1 MADHP
6 LTLHVPEDLYERL
19 RQLAEA
25 SAQPVEAVAIRQLEA
40 TLQNAE
46 IATLPP
52 DEQQELAA
60 FNLLADDTLQSI
72 LREQMPRSVQKK
84 MQGLMDKNNF
94 GTIAPE
100 EYEELTALVER
111 GNRLMLR
118 KAWAADVL
126 MKRGYPISGQDFNAL
141 PGL

>member
-25 SAQPVEAVAIRQLEA
+25 SAQPVEAIAIQQLEA

-46 IATLPP
+46 LANLPR

-60 FNLLADDTLQSI
+60 FNLLSDDTLQNI
-72 LREQMPRSVQKK
+72 LREQMPHSAQAQ

-94 GTIAPE
+94 GTITPE
-100 EYEELTALVER
+100 EYTDLSSLVER

-126 MKRGYPISGQDFNAL
+126 MKRGYPISGQDFTAL
-141 PGL
+141 NG

>member
-25 SAQPVEAVAIRQLEA
+25 SAQPVEAVAIQQLEA

-46 IATLPP
+46 LANLPR

-60 FNLLADDTLQSI
+60 FNLLSDDTLQNI
-72 LREQMPRSVQKK
+72 LREQMPHSAQVQ

-94 GTIAPE
+94 GTITPE
-100 EYEELTALVER
+100 EYTELSALVER

-126 MKRGYPISGQDFNAL
+126 MKRGYPISGQDFTAL
-141 PGL
+141 NG

>member
-1 MADHP
+1 P
-6 LTLHVPEDLYERL
+6 LILQVPEELYERL

-25 SAQPVEAVAIRQLEA
+25 SAQPVEAVAIWQLEA

-46 IATLPP
+46 LANLPR

-60 FNLLADDTLQSI
+60 FNLLSDDTLQNI
-72 LREQMPRSVQKK
+72 LREQIAHSVQAQ

-94 GTIAPE
+94 GTISPE
-100 EYEELTALVER
+100 EHAELGSLVER

-126 MKRGYPISGQDFNAL
+126 MKRGYTINGQDFASLN
-141 PGL
+141 G

>member
-6 LTLHVPEDLYERL
+6 LTLHIPENLYERL

-25 SAQPVEAVAIRQLEA
+25 SAQPVEAIAIQQLEA

-46 IATLPP
+46 LATLPR

-60 FNLLADDTLQSI
+60 FNLLSDDTLQNI
-72 LREQMPRSVQKK
+72 LREQMPHSVQAQ

-94 GTIAPE
+94 GTITPE
-100 EYEELTALVER
+100 EYGELSALVE
-111 GNRLMLR
+111 
-118 KAWAADVL
+118 
-126 MKRGYPISGQDFNAL
+126 
-141 PGL
+141 